1 MNYIKLMRIKHY
13 IKNLLIFLPLIF
25 SGLLLKQDKLIIT
38 IFGFICFSLMASS
51 VYIINDIRDVE
62 KDKKHK
68 LKCKRP
74 IAAGLISPKKAM
86 LFMIFLLLIVVV
98 ISIVMKFNYVSI
110 LLMILYF
117 VINICYSMGAKNIPL
132 VDIILLVS
140 GFVIRVLFG
149 ALLIDVSVSNWLY
162 LTIISA
168 SFYLGFGKRRNEMLK
183 SSKTRKVLKYYNKD
197 FLDKNMNVFLTTTI
211 VFYSLWTTDSA
222 KKKKSNNL
230 LIWTIPFL
238 IIIFLKY
245 SMDIEGDSDGD
256 PVEVIVKDKILIGL
270 GIIYGILLLAILYI
284 I

>member
-51 VYIINDIRDVE
+51 VYVINDIRDRE

-149 ALLIDVSVSNWLY
+149 ALLINVSVSNWLY

-197 FLDKNMNVFLTTTI
+197 FLDKNMNVFLTITI

-222 KKKKSNNL
+222 IVTKSNNL